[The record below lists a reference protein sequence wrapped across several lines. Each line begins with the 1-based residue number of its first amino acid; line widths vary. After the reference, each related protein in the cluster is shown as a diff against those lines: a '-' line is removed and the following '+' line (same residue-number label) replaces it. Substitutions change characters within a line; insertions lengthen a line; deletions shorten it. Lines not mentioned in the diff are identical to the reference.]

1 MWLVFRMFLQRR
13 NVQITRI
20 DNSNSI
26 DDERLFALLNTERK
40 HLSGEH

>member
-1 MWLVFRMFLQRR
+1 MVGIKDVSAKMK
-13 NVQITRI
+13 VQITKN

-40 HLSGEH
+40 HLNGEH